1 MMKKAKKY
9 FCACGGDD
17 DSNGNSNSSVGDDG
31 VLDKD
36 DGASNSQDKISL
48 REKVVRLSPEKFK
61 RRASHEKGTTLGLKS
76 KKRKTKIANRIC
88 AGVAEEDALQLKL
101 PDILCDKLLV
111 LIVGINPGVWSS
123 AKGRHYG
130 GPGNHFWP
138 CLNAS
143 GILPQGTQFS
153 CENDISCV
161 NHGIGF
167 ANMVAR
173 TTRGMADLSRTEIEG
188 GTSNIKRIAAIYKPK
203 IICFNGKGIYQIFS
217 GNSKCN
223 YGVQDMVV
231 AGSKV
236 FVMPSTSPRGAA
248 FPRWQDKLPFF
259 KHLAALV
266 ALERKKIKDI
276 NVRRSTTP
284 KIEENETNI
293 STSTTSS
300 TTSSTAIPPRELVA
314 SMSTILSA
322 TLSQSSS
329 STSSHLKP
337 DLERST

>member
-231 AGSKV
+231 AVGSV
-236 FVMPSTSPRGAA
+236 QFLLWYFSI
-248 FPRWQDKLPFF
+248 FNL
-259 KHLAALV
+259 
-266 ALERKKIKDI
+266 
-276 NVRRSTTP
+276 
-284 KIEENETNI
+284 
-293 STSTTSS
+293 SS
-300 TTSSTAIPPRELVA
+300 TLHHVLFALLCFGFFLREA
-314 SMSTILSA
+314 KCLSCHQQA
-322 TLSQSSS
+322 RVVLLFQGFIRTLCFKTRQPFLLNCII
-329 STSSHLKP
+329 T
-337 DLERST
+337 